1 MKKTFAIAKRNFKE
15 MFRSPVSLVL
25 CIAFPLLM
33 LCLMQLLFGNM
44 PYLPENFKI
53 ENYASGIC
61 VFGYTFISLYVAL
74 QITTDKNTSFVKRL
88 NISPIRRTDYI
99 FSFYLSALPMT
110 LLQTVVFFLVALIFG
125 FPFNVNL
132 LISIIYLIPS
142 AIMYISFGILI
153 GIISK
158 NEKMTGPISSI
169 LISFIGIFGGI
180 FTPASMFSGTFGKI
194 MNYLP
199 FTHSVEI
206 ASELQSVGA
215 SCIYPHI
222 LFVLFYTA
230 LVLGVT
236 LLVDHLATKHR

>member
-1 MKKTFAIAKRNFKE
+1 MKKIFAIAKRNFTE
-15 MFRSPVSLVL
+15 MFRDPVSLLL
-25 CIAFPLLM
+25 CLAFPLLM
-33 LCLMQLLFGNM
+33 LCLMQLLFSNM
-44 PYLPENFKI
+44 QYLPENFKI

-74 QITTDKNTSFVKRL
+74 QITTDKNTSFIKRL

-110 LLQTVVFFLVALIFG
+110 LLQTVIFFLVALIFG
-125 FPFNVNL
+125 FPFNIYF
-132 LISIIYLIPS
+132 LISILYLIPS
-142 AIMYISFGILI
+142 AVLYISIGILI

-158 NEKMTGPISSI
+158 NGKMTGPISSI
-169 LISFIGIFGGI
+169 FISFIGIFGGI
-180 FTPASMFSGTFGKI
+180 FTPASTFTGTFGKI
-194 MNYLP
+194 INFLP

-206 ASELQSVGA
+206 ASGLHSIGF

-222 LFVLFYTA
+222 LYVVGYTVLI
-230 LVLGVT
+230 VGIT